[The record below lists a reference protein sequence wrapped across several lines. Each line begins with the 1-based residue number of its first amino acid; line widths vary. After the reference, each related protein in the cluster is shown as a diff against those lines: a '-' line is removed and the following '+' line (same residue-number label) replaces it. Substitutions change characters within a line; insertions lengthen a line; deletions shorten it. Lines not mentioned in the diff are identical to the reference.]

1 MSTAVEPE
9 ELSYPDKAD
18 ANGYAKKYYKRRAF
32 YFGVYN
38 SPESFQLFGEWK
50 RQLLESGN
58 APEVKAVRK
67 DIAHKSGPNPPKAN
81 DHLER
86 RTTYLWPFVSI
97 ISALLV
103 SGTILGS
110 AKLLSTTIGP
120 TVDGKTLSDEEMEVV
135 RGIRS
140 HKEIKYR
147 TAQLS
152 AYQPES
158 LAERMRKLK
167 EEGPG
172 NADRH
177 KGKIP

>member
-50 RQLLESGN
+50 RQLLESGS

-81 DHLER
+81 DYLER
-86 RTTYLWPFVSI
+86 RSTYLWPLVSI

-110 AKLLSTTIGP
+110 AKLISTTIGP
-120 TVDGKTLSDEEMEVV
+120 TVDGVTLTDDEMEIV
-135 RGIRS
+135 RGIRNYKGRVERIAAVQADS
-140 HKEIKYR
+140 
-147 TAQLS
+147 TAETTQRL
-152 AYQPES
+152 
-158 LAERMRKLK
+158 M

-172 NADRH
+172 NASRH
-177 KGKIP
+177 KRKSP

>member
-50 RQLLESGN
+50 RQLLESGD

-67 DIAHKSGPNPPKAN
+67 DIAHKSGLNPPKAN
-81 DHLER
+81 EHLER
-86 RTTYLWPFVSI
+86 RSAYLWPLVSI
-97 ISALLV
+97 VSALLV

-120 TVDGKTLSDEEMEVV
+120 TVDGMTLSEYEMNVV
-135 RGIRS
+135 RGVRIQNDRIERFAADRS
-140 HKEIKYR
+140 TR
-147 TAQLS
+147 A
-152 AYQPES
+152 
-158 LAERMRKLK
+158 AEMMLQLK
-167 EEGPG
+167 EVGRE
-172 NADRH
+172 NAKYLKSKD
-177 KGKIP
+177 P